1 MAGEPLEMG
10 NTNNNSAGT
19 DNGEAK
25 PEPLD
30 FIREIVAADLA
41 SGKHASTVTRF
52 PPEPNGYLHIGHAKS
67 ICLNFGISI
76 ENEGG
81 VCHLRFDDTNPAKE
95 DVEYVDSIKEDV
107 QWLGFDWGKNIYF
120 ASDYFEKLYGFA
132 VELIQSGKAFVC
144 ELTLDE
150 IAGHRGTPTKPG
162 TNSPYRDRSPGE
174 NLELFQRMRDGEFAD
189 GTRVLRAKIDMA
201 SPNLHMRDPVLYRIR
216 KTLHHR
222 TGNKWCLYPMYDFTH
237 CLSDS
242 IEGITHSLCTLEFE
256 VHRPLY
262 DWVLDNVAIDSR
274 PRQIEFARL
283 SLTYTVLSKRKLLTL
298 VEEGRVNG
306 WDDPRMPTVSG
317 LRRRGYTPASIRS
330 FCKTIG
336 ITKFNSLTDVALLEH
351 SIRQDLND
359 TTPRRMA
366 VLRPLKVVITNFD
379 EDKVEELDA
388 ANHPKDPDAGTR
400 TVPFTREIYV
410 ERDDFME
417 EPPAK
422 FFRLGPGREVR
433 LRFAYFITCNE
444 VIRNAAGEVT
454 ELHCTYDP
462 ETRGGNAP
470 DGRKVKGTIH
480 WVSASHAFEAEVRLY
495 DRLFMV
501 EDPNREEG
509 GKTYLDHLNAESLE
523 VISDAKLEPGLA
535 KAGPG
540 ERFQFERLGYF
551 CADPVDSKPG
561 GPVFN
566 RTVSLRDAWA
576 RQQRKG

>member
-1 MAGEPLEMG
+1 MG
-10 NTNNNSAGT
+10 KTNNHSVETSNA
-19 DNGEAK
+19 EAK

-30 FIREIVAADLA
+30 FIREIVSNDLA
-41 SGKHASTVTRF
+41 SGKHASIVTRF

-67 ICLNFGISI
+67 ICLNFGISL
-76 ENEGG
+76 ENKGG

-107 QWLGFDWGKNIYF
+107 QWLGFDWGDNIFF
-120 ASDYFEKLYGFA
+120 ASDYFEKLYDFA
-132 VELIQSGKAFVC
+132 VELIRVGKAFVC
-144 ELTLDE
+144 ELTLDQ
-150 IAGHRGTPTKPG
+150 IAEHRGTPTKPG
-162 TNSPYRDRSPGE
+162 MNSPYRDRSPEE
-174 NLELFQRMRDGEFAD
+174 NLELFQRMRDGEFGD

-216 KTLHHR
+216 KTPHHR
-222 TGNKWCLYPMYDFTH
+222 TGNKWCIYPMYDFTH

-262 DWVLDNVAIDSR
+262 DWVLDNVTIECR

-283 SLTYTVLSKRKLLTL
+283 NLTYTVLSKRKLMTL
-298 VEEGRVNG
+298 VQEGHVGG

-317 LRRRGYTPASIRS
+317 LRRRGYTSASIRS

-336 ITKFNSLTDVALLEH
+336 MTKFNSLTDVALLEH

-379 EDKVEELDA
+379 ENKVEELDA

-454 ELHCTYDP
+454 ELRCTYDP

-523 VISDAKLEPGLA
+523 VISDARLEPGLA

-551 CADPVDSKPG
+551 CADATDSQPG
-561 GPVFN
+561 EPVFN
-566 RTVSLRDAWA
+566 RTVTLRDAWS

>member
-1 MAGEPLEMG
+1 MG
-10 NTNNNSAGT
+10 NTNNNSVEA
-19 DNGEAK
+19 DNGKAK
-25 PEPLD
+25 PDPLD
-30 FIREIVAADLA
+30 FIREIVANDLA
-41 SGKHASTVTRF
+41 SGKHTSTVTRF

-67 ICLNFGISI
+67 ICLNFGISL
-76 ENEGG
+76 ENESG

-95 DVEYVDSIKEDV
+95 DVEYVNSIKEDV
-107 QWLGFDWGKNIYF
+107 QWLGFDWGKNIFF
-120 ASDYFEKLYGFA
+120 ASDYFEKLYDFA
-132 VELIQSGKAFVC
+132 VELIRAGRAFVC

-150 IAGHRGTPTKPG
+150 IAEHRGTPTEPG
-162 TNSPYRDRSPGE
+162 RNSPYRDRSPEE
-174 NLELFQRMRDGEFAD
+174 NLELFQRMRDGEFDD

-216 KTLHHR
+216 KTPHHR

-262 DWVLDNVAIDSR
+262 DWVLDNVTIDCR

-283 SLTYTVLSKRKLLTL
+283 NLTYTVLSKRKLLKL
-298 VEEGRVNG
+298 VEEGHAGG

-336 ITKFNSLTDVALLEH
+336 MTKFNSLTDVALLEH

-379 EDKVEELDA
+379 EGKVEELDA
-388 ANHPKDPDAGTR
+388 ANHPKDSDAGTR

-480 WVSASHAFEAEVRLY
+480 WVSAAHAHEAEVRLY
-495 DRLFMV
+495 DRLFTV
-501 EDPNREEG
+501 ENPNKEEDG
-509 GKTYLDHLNAESLE
+509 ETYLDHLNPGSLE
-523 VISDAKLEPGLA
+523 VISDARLEPGLA
-535 KAGPG
+535 KAEPG

-551 CADPVDSKPG
+551 CADVTNSQPG
-561 GPVFN
+561 EPVFN
-566 RTVSLRDAWA
+566 RTVTLRDTWT
-576 RQQRKG
+576 RQQRKR

>member
-1 MAGEPLEMG
+1 MG
-10 NTNNNSAGT
+10 NTNNNSVEA
-19 DNGEAK
+19 DNGKAK
-25 PEPLD
+25 PDPLD
-30 FIREIVAADLA
+30 FIREIVANDLA
-41 SGKHASTVTRF
+41 SGKHTSTVTRF

-67 ICLNFGISI
+67 ICLNFGISL
-76 ENEGG
+76 ENESG

-95 DVEYVDSIKEDV
+95 DVEYVNSIKEDV
-107 QWLGFDWGKNIYF
+107 QWLGFDWGKNIFF
-120 ASDYFEKLYGFA
+120 ASDYFEKLYDFA
-132 VELIQSGKAFVC
+132 VELIRAGRAFVC

-150 IAGHRGTPTKPG
+150 IAEHRGTPTEPG
-162 TNSPYRDRSPGE
+162 RNSPYRDRSPEE
-174 NLELFQRMRDGEFAD
+174 NLELFQRMRDGEFDD

-216 KTLHHR
+216 KTPHHR

-262 DWVLDNVAIDSR
+262 DWVLDNVTIDCR

-283 SLTYTVLSKRKLLTL
+283 NLTYTVLSKRKLLKL
-298 VEEGRVNG
+298 VEEGHAGG

-336 ITKFNSLTDVALLEH
+336 MTKFNSLTDVALLEH

-379 EDKVEELDA
+379 EGKVEELDA

-480 WVSASHAFEAEVRLY
+480 WVSAAHAHEAEVRLY
-495 DRLFMV
+495 DRLFTV
-501 EDPNREEG
+501 ENPNKEEDG
-509 GKTYLDHLNAESLE
+509 ETYLDHLNPGSLE
-523 VISDAKLEPGLA
+523 VISDARLEPGLA
-535 KAGPG
+535 KAEPG

-551 CADPVDSKPG
+551 CADVTNSQPG
-561 GPVFN
+561 EPVFN
-566 RTVSLRDAWA
+566 RTVTLRDTWT
-576 RQQRKG
+576 RQQRKR